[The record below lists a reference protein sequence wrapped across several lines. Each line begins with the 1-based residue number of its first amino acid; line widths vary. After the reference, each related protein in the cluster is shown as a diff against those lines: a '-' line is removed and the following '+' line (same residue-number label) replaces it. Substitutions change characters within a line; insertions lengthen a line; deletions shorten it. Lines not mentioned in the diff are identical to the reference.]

1 MSRSVIYRVQFV
13 NQDTIYE
20 IYARQ
25 VGESDM
31 FGFMEVEEIVFGE
44 TSNVVVDPSEEKLK
58 NEFKGVQRTYIPMH
72 HVVRIDEVE
81 QQGVAKISTYNGAD
95 KASNVHAFPRR
106 PLEEYEER

>member
-25 VGESDM
+25 VSESDM

-44 TSNVVVDPSEEKLK
+44 TSSVLVDPSEEKLK
-58 NEFKGVQRTYIPMH
+58 NEFKGVQRTYIPTH
-72 HVVRIDEVE
+72 NVVRIDEVE
-81 QQGVAKISTYNGAD
+81 QQGVAKISAYSG
-95 KASNVHAFPRR
+95 KANNVHAFPRR